1 MRKINF
7 ARGFWT
13 VVVAVLLTSTLV
25 SCDSFKRKGV
35 NKNWSMEVSHPFPNT
50 NWAFEEEVLDFDFE
64 IKDTTK
70 YYDVTVSL
78 LYDTSIVALRVIPL
92 TLTLTSPD
100 GMQSIASSQFLLD
113 SKNNKDIRPE
123 GNSNNAVL
131 DVVVYP
137 HRKLKAPGTH
147 TLTVYRRAEK
157 ADNYGFLNLTTK
169 VKMSK

>member
-1 MRKINF
+1 MKKINF
-7 ARGFWT
+7 KRGFWT
-13 VVVAVLLTSTLV
+13 VVVAVLLTTTLV

-35 NKNWSMEVSHPFPNT
+35 SKNWSMEVSHPFPNT

-113 SKNNKDIRPE
+113 SRRTTRTFVPRATATMPCLTWWSIRTASSRTSVPT
-123 GNSNNAVL
+123 SCPSI
-131 DVVVYP
+131 VVP
-137 HRKLKAPGTH
+137 
-147 TLTVYRRAEK
+147 RRP
-157 ADNYGFLNLTTK
+157 TTTASL
-169 VKMSK
+169 V